1 MHNAGVHCMLNDVY
15 LDATSDEL
23 PSLFL
28 WGRRG
33 ISQFYNG
40 KSRSFTFLK
49 DAIGPSGSAKVIA
62 KADNAYTRKRKIL
75 LAHSIMYD
83 QSQITAPETYENS
96 TPKRIASLSRLRPL
110 DSISPNSSSSSLSSD
125 ENELPQRFI
134 FAQSPDH
141 TSHFASP
148 TLAAPWLAFC
158 ASKPLPVP
166 TRSFSMVNFHRLH
179 MRCPSVCL
187 QEEPK
192 AD

>member
-1 MHNAGVHCMLNDVY
+1 MLNDVY

-83 QSQITAPETYENS
+83 QS
-96 TPKRIASLSRLRPL
+96 
-110 DSISPNSSSSSLSSD
+110 
-125 ENELPQRFI
+125 
-134 FAQSPDH
+134 
-141 TSHFASP
+141 
-148 TLAAPWLAFC
+148 
-158 ASKPLPVP
+158 
-166 TRSFSMVNFHRLH
+166 
-179 MRCPSVCL
+179 
-187 QEEPK
+187 
-192 AD
+192 